1 MTPAQAHV
9 AALAALPHLGPRGLR
24 LLLRHHDAV
33 TAFEIATARRV
44 STVAATATFV
54 AGSRQAHAWH
64 NVPADLPA
72 TMARRCTELGVR
84 VLLPSDDDF
93 PEVIAEDPQAPAALF
108 VQGRLEVLER
118 RRVGVVGTR
127 HATATGRATAIELGR
142 GLAELDVAVVSGL
155 ARGIDGAVH
164 RAVVDAGGVPIGVI
178 ASGHDVVYP
187 REHAALWSAV
197 ADRGLLVSELP
208 PGCRP
213 EGYRFPLRNRILA
226 MLSEVLVVVESRG
239 SGGSLI
245 TADEAVRRGRLVM
258 AVPGSV
264 RNPAAQGTND
274 LIADGATPVR
284 DLGDVVMALGLE
296 RRVVGTTVISR
307 NLDGLD
313 QAIDRCLI
321 DGGRCLDDLVRLTG
335 APLVDVMHSVVRLR
349 NAGLVEEHDGW
360 FERGHAP
367 WGRP

>member
-1 MTPAQAHV
+1 MKHDHAHV
-9 AALAALPHLGPRGLR
+9 AALAALPHLGPRGLHM
-24 LLLRHHDAV
+24 LLRHHDAV
-33 TAFEIATARRV
+33 TAFEIATAKRV

-54 AGSRQAHAWH
+54 AGSRQAEAWRH
-64 NVPADLPA
+64 VPADLPE

-84 VLLPSDDDF
+84 ILLLADDDY

-108 VQGRLEVLER
+108 IQGRLEVLKR

-127 HATATGRATAIELGR
+127 HATATGRATAAELGR
-142 GLAELDVAVVSGL
+142 GLAEVGVAVVSGL
-155 ARGIDGAVH
+155 ARGIDGAAH
-164 RAVVDAGGVPIGVI
+164 RAVIDAGGLAVGVI

-187 REHAALWSAV
+187 KEHASLWTAV
-197 ADRGLLVSELP
+197 ADSGLLVSELP

-284 DLGDVVMALGLE
+284 DLNDVLMALGLQSCASSP
-296 RRVVGTTVISR
+296 TPTSR
-307 NLDGLD
+307 PLVGLD
-313 QAIDRCLI
+313 QLIDDCLA
-321 DGGRCLDDLVRLTG
+321 DGGRCLDDLVHTTQ
-335 APLVDVMHSVVRLR
+335 APLVHVMHSLLRLR
-349 NAGLVEEHDGW
+349 AAGLIEEHNGW

>member
-1 MTPAQAHV
+1 
-9 AALAALPHLGPRGLR
+9 
-24 LLLRHHDAV
+24 
-33 TAFEIATARRV
+33 
-44 STVAATATFV
+44 
-54 AGSRQAHAWH
+54 
-64 NVPADLPA
+64 
-72 TMARRCTELGVR
+72 
-84 VLLPSDDDF
+84 
-93 PEVIAEDPQAPAALF
+93 
-108 VQGRLEVLER
+108 
-118 RRVGVVGTR
+118 
-127 HATATGRATAIELGR
+127 
-142 GLAELDVAVVSGL
+142 
-155 ARGIDGAVH
+155 
-164 RAVVDAGGVPIGVI
+164 
-178 ASGHDVVYP
+178 
-187 REHAALWSAV
+187 
-197 ADRGLLVSELP
+197 
-208 PGCRP
+208 
-213 EGYRFPLRNRILA
+213 